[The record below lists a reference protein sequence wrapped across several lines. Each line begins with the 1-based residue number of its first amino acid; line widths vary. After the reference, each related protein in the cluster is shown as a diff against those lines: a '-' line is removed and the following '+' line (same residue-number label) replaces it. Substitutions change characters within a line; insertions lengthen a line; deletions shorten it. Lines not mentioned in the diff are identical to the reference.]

1 MEQGPA
7 LPQRCRRGCP
17 QAPYPASRSHDQD
30 YPRGT
35 THQPDEPPLEMTPD
49 HLRRLRDALARRQG
63 PSGDFIVVYED

>member
-1 MEQGPA
+1 MT
-7 LPQRCRRGCP
+7 R
-17 QAPYPASRSHDQD
+17 APDQD